1 MSKEVCKK
9 QSERSGTSTA
19 LADPLR
25 DKELEDLIREAEEV
39 LLESQAPSGDWSSA
53 SRAPLPPAAGEP
65 ESWKNLD
72 SEAAFWLLF
81 PPRGNA

>member
-1 MSKEVCKK
+1 MSKEGGKR
-9 QSERSGTSTA
+9 QPERPGTSTA

-25 DKELEDLIREAEEV
+25 DKELEDLIREAEQA
-39 LLESQAPSGDWSSA
+39 LLESETPSGDWPGAVAA
-53 SRAPLPPAAGEP
+53 SRQPAIGEP